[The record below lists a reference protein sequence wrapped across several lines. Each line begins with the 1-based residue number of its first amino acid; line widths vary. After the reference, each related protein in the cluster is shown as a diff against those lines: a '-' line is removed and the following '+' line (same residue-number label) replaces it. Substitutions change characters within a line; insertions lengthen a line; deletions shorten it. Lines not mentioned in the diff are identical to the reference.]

1 VSRLRL
7 SPTAPDEDQG
17 DGPPLTRRLPETW
30 APMTVGFLFAT
41 AWNALVP
48 IISLQTVALGG
59 DQATVGLVS
68 AAHSVIPL
76 VLAIPSGL
84 LIRPRKVRS
93 TMAGAC
99 GLAAGAMLLAYTAR
113 SPAILAFGLIL
124 FGGAQLGISLSTQ
137 IAILTP
143 RDEARRQ
150 AIVGWYFSILSIGQ
164 IVGPMVGSQLAADGA
179 YTRAMMFAAAC
190 MAVGCAAALLHSTG
204 GSIDETG
211 DDKHHSRSM
220 AKHRPERSLVAT
232 LLAVL
237 AAELVISGWTAF
249 FPLFL
254 DAGGSGIRQIGFY
267 FSLRAI
273 IAAGIRPFLGPLAQR
288 LHPRVLVIAGG
299 GVSAVVT
306 AVMFQSRSAFVLTVS
321 TVVLGVAAGL
331 IFPLAA
337 VVVSDALPHRLVG
350 VGIGFRQITVRLGQL
365 IGPLALGLMS
375 ARWQIP
381 TAFLAYS
388 GVAALMVASAAL
400 TQSVRYAAVRRLW
413 GTFPGH

>member
-1 VSRLRL
+1 
-7 SPTAPDEDQG
+7 
-17 DGPPLTRRLPETW
+17 
-30 APMTVGFLFAT
+30 MTVGFVFAT
-41 AWNALVP
+41 AWNAIAPL
-48 IISLQTVALGG
+48 ISLQTVALGG
-59 DQATVGLVS
+59 DQTAVGLVN

-84 LIRPRKVRS
+84 LIGTRKVRS

-113 SPAILAFGLIL
+113 NPTILALGLVL

-143 RDEARRQ
+143 RDETRRQ
-150 AIVGWYFSILSIGQ
+150 ITVGWYFSILSIGQ
-164 IVGPMVGSQLAADGA
+164 IVGPIVGSQLAANGT
-179 YTRAMMFAAAC
+179 YGRAMMFAAVC
-190 MAVGCAAALLHSTG
+190 MAVGCGVALLHSTG
-204 GSIDETG
+204 RSIKEVG
-211 DDKHHSRSM
+211 DDEHHSQSI
-220 AKHRPERSLVAT
+220 AKHRPEGSLVAM
-232 LLAVL
+232 LLALL

-254 DAGGSGIRQIGFY
+254 EAGGTGIRQIGFY

-273 IAAGIRPFLGPLAQR
+273 VAAGIRPFLGRLAQR
-288 LHPRVLVIAGG
+288 FHPRALVIAAG

-321 TVVLGVAAGL
+321 AIVLGVSAGL

-337 VVVSDALPHRLVG
+337 VVVSDALPLRLVG

-365 IGPLALGLMS
+365 IGPLALGFMS

-381 TAFLAYS
+381 TAFLSYS
-388 GVAALMVASAAL
+388 GIAALMVISATL
-400 TQSVRYAAVRRLW
+400 VQSVRSVGERRLW
-413 GTFPGH
+413 ETFPRR